1 LPPREQLEGMDTL
14 VKEEFVTAEDFDSS
28 RLSILQECGFNGRIN
43 RIAYPFSARQLNVFK
58 CIAPVSNHAE
68 WRAVDQ
74 AIRTGVLER
83 WCDETSMR
91 RCAFPSCLHTCT
103 HADLSPQM
111 ISRSSDDLDFDY

>member
-1 LPPREQLEGMDTL
+1 MPPREQLEGVDTL

-58 CIAPVSNHAE
+58 CIAPVFNHAE

-83 WCDETSMR
+83 WCDENVRATLR
-91 RCAFPSCLHTCT
+91 VPQ
-103 HADLSPQM
+103 LSPHLYA
-111 ISRSSDDLDFDY
+111 RGPLPSDDFQIV